1 MKRGG
6 LREPIEHGQTTI
18 LIVGFALIL
27 MVATGVV
34 VDASA
39 AYLQRSSL
47 NTLAD
52 GAALAGADEARGR
65 PVYAG
70 GVGEHVPLDPSRV
83 RSAVADYLHDLG
95 AYADHPGL
103 AFSVDVDGRSVV
115 VRLSA
120 DLDLP
125 ITVEGLTDTR
135 VGATGAAVVLVQ
147 D

>member
-1 MKRGG
+1 MSR
-6 LREPIEHGQTTI
+6 REEGQTTI

-52 GAALAGADEARGR
+52 GAALAGANEARGH
-65 PVYAG
+65 PVYDG
-70 GVGEHVPLDPSRV
+70 GVQEHVPLDPALV
-83 RSAVADYLHDLG
+83 RSAVADYLADLG
-95 AYADHPGL
+95 AYDEHPGL
-103 AFSVDVDGRSVV
+103 AFRVSVDGRSVV

-120 DLDLP
+120 ELDLP
-125 ITVEGLTDTR
+125 ITVEGLTDTT
-135 VGATGAAVVLVQ
+135 VGAVGSAAVLVGE
-147 D
+147 